1 MIGTSVKD
9 SIAVEAGPLPGAKG
23 SATLSFLLSRLKSSQ
38 KAKLKALYSRSKRLF
53 IEQFRSYGS
62 RELESCLR
70 DLGVTSGDTVM
81 LHSAFASSG
90 FRGSPKDLVD
100 VFLRSIGPNGNLL
113 MVSLPYSSST
123 YEYLQKLKTF
133 DVRKTPSHMGM
144 ISESFRRR
152 EGVLRSFHPTHPV
165 LAIGPKAEW
174 IIADHD
180 KCLVPCG
187 PGSPFEKVT
196 QLGGKVVFFNVPFPT
211 ITLFHYLEH
220 LVERTLPFPL
230 YLGEAFEVRSIDSTG
245 KISMIKTR
253 VFSPD
258 AVRRR
263 RPLILM
269 EELDKQRLIRRSR
282 VGNSRVMCVAA
293 MDAIASTE
301 QMARA
306 GKLFYDLT

>member
-1 MIGTSVKD
+1 M
-9 SIAVEAGPLPGAKG
+9 
-23 SATLSFLLSRLKSSQ
+23 LSRLNSSQ
-38 KAKLKALYSRSKRLF
+38 KTKLKALYLATKRLF
-53 IEQFRSYGS
+53 IKRFLSYGS
-62 RELESCLR
+62 RELESLLH

-81 LHSAFASSG
+81 LHSSFALSG
-90 FRGSPKDLVD
+90 FRGSPKELSD
-100 VFLRSIGPNGNLL
+100 VFLRSVGPNGNLL

-123 YEYLQKLKTF
+123 YEYLQKKKTF

-165 LAIGPKAEW
+165 LAFGPKAEW

-180 KCLVPCG
+180 KCLYPCG
-187 PGSPFEKVT
+187 PGSPFEKFS
-196 QLGGKVVFFNVPFPT
+196 QLGGKVVFFNVPFST
-211 ITLFHYLEH
+211 ITLFHYMEH

-230 YLGEAFEVRSIDSTG
+230 YLSEAFEVPSIDSTG

-253 VFSPD
+253 VFSPE

-269 EELDKQRLIRRSR
+269 EELDKQHLVRRKR
-282 VGNSRVMCVAA
+282 MGNSRVMCVAA
-293 MDAIASTE
+293 LEAIACTE

-306 GKLFYDLT
+306 GKLFYDVT